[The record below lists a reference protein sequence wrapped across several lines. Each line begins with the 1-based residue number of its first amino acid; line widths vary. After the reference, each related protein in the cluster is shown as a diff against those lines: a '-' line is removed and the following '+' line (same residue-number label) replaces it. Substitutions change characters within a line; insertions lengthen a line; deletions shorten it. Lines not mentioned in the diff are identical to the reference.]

1 MQKIRHRCWYIAGNT
16 YDYIHV
22 FIYVIF
28 LSAGVGRTGA
38 FIAIDILAQQL
49 LKATQNTIINIYQ
62 CVYLLRKQ
70 RIRMVQTLVSIFV
83 IDSMLKYF
91 PHLGAIRTC
100 L

>member
-1 MQKIRHRCWYIAGNT
+1 MIIVMFLYML
-16 YDYIHV
+16 
-22 FIYVIF
+22 FF

-49 LKATQNTIINIYQ
+49 LKATQNATINIYQ

-70 RIRMVQTLVSIFV
+70 RIRMVQTLVSICAL
-83 IDSMLKYF
+83 DYMLKYSS
-91 PHLGAIRTC
+91 HLGAIRTC